1 MTKAYPCPFCPAEF
15 DGVWQL
21 ENHVRLSSGDHGPKH
36 SMPKGFKVEVSNVSG
51 PPSPNVSEP
60 NVSETLEPN
69 VSEPQDPNV
78 AKGLQDGDL
87 SNVQKVEPP
96 KEKPVL
102 KCPECGSTKE
112 YWVSVNAEDHGYNLT
127 DEMKKEY
134 DFICT
139 NCNELIKV
147 RE

>member
-1 MTKAYPCPFCPAEF
+1 MTKEFPCPFCEAEF
-15 DGVWQL
+15 DTAWQL
-21 ENHVRLSSGDHGPKH
+21 TNHVRISGGEHGPKY
-36 SMPKGFKVEVSNVSG
+36 SLPKGFKVEVSNVSE
-51 PPSPNVSEP
+51 PPSPNVSDS
-60 NVSETLEPN
+60 NVSQTPESN
-69 VSEPQDPNV
+69 VSNV
-78 AKGLQDGDL
+78 SKGPQDGDL
-87 SNVQKVEPP
+87 TKVQKITLPIT
-96 KEKPVL
+96 KPVL

-112 YWVSVNAEDHGYNLT
+112 DWVSVNAEDHGYNLT

>member
-1 MTKAYPCPFCPAEF
+1 MTKEFPCPFCKAEF
-15 DGVWQL
+15 DTAWQL
-21 ENHVRLSSGDHGPKH
+21 TNHVRISGGEHGPKY
-36 SMPKGFKVEVSNVSG
+36 SLPEGFKVEVSEPN
-51 PPSPNVSEP
+51 PPTGEKPNVSQIPET
-60 NVSETLEPN
+60 NVS
-69 VSEPQDPNV
+69 
-78 AKGLQDGDL
+78 KGPQDGDL
-87 SNVQKVEPP
+87 TKVQKITLPIT
-96 KEKPVL
+96 KPVL

-112 YWVSVNAEDHGYNLT
+112 DWVSVNAEDHGYNLT